1 MQKLH
6 NPVERDGCGVPVS
19 GTYPPERALMDTETD
34 TVYPTILPLDSE
46 CIFCSLSSYS
56 TASHGSTADIQEA
69 SKYMTCLNCSSEF
82 CSRCIHELIQSVE
95 GFKTVPTSVKKSDAT
110 YKKLIEIQKA
120 MSVPI

>member
-1 MQKLH
+1 MH
-6 NPVERDGCGVPVS
+6 NPVERDDGGVPVF

-34 TVYPTILPLDSE
+34 TVNPTILPLDSE

-56 TASHGSTADIQEA
+56 IASHRSTDDIQEA

-82 CSRCIHELIQSVE
+82 CSQCIHELIQSVE

-120 MSVPI
+120 MSVPM